1 MGKISYSDHVKKS
14 DISVVIAEIIFQSLK
29 KTHKLLPLS
38 KVVDTSS
45 GGTPSRTNQ
54 SYYGGEIPWL
64 KSGEMNDSLI
74 SQAEEF
80 ITEEGLS
87 NSSAKIFPKGT
98 LLVAMY
104 GATAGKTGILDID
117 ASTNQAVCAVTPK
130 DKSTNRDFLFWF
142 FRANRFYFIDISRGG
157 AQPNISQSVIGN
169 TDFPIVEDKLQKNIA
184 LFLSNL
190 EETKEAG
197 YSLIPP
203 DLCQPVKLAFDYLS
217 CLQKLEYENKNQ
229 TNIVSKLKQAILQ
242 EAIAGQLTAEW
253 RTQNPMQKGNP
264 DTDAAAL
271 LAKIKSEKQRLIA
284 DGNLKKEKPL
294 AEIAIDEIPCHL
306 PNGWMWC
313 RIDSLVFSLRHD
325 LRTGPFGSSL
335 HKHDHKLEGIPVLG
349 IESIDRNG
357 KFTGKNKIFV
367 DSEKGEELATFSVK
381 GGDIILSR
389 SGTVGEICRI
399 PDEFEY
405 GLISTNLMKISLDK
419 RVVLADFFCLLFKG
433 SKTIEKQL
441 FTLCVGSTRLFL
453 TQTILSKLLFPL
465 PPLAEQKA
473 IVEKVDK
480 LMNVIDRLEQQI
492 KHRKQ
497 LAENLMQTVLREAFE

>member
-1 MGKISYSDHVKKS
+1 MKNYP
-14 DISVVIAEIIFQSLK
+14 K
-29 KTHKLLPLS
+29 KTI
-38 KVVDTSS
+38 
-45 GGTPSRTNQ
+45 
-54 SYYGGEIPWL
+54 GELCNIV
-64 KSGEMNDSLI
+64 KGE
-74 SQAEEF
+74 
-80 ITEEGLS
+80 
-87 NSSAKIFPKGT
+87 
-98 LLVAMY
+98 
-104 GATAGKTGILDID
+104 TGI
-117 ASTNQAVCAVTPK
+117 ASAIAGEYPLVVTAKDRKTSATYQFDTQAVCIPLVSSSGHGKKSLNYVHYQEGKFALGTILAAVIPK
-130 DKSTNRDFLFWF
+130 NHDEISAAFLHQYLLFYKDIKIVPLMRGAANVSLAVKDIAKIEIPLPPIDEQKDFIVF
-142 FRANRFYFIDISRGG
+142 FN
-157 AQPNISQSVIGN
+157 
-169 TDFPIVEDKLQKNIA
+169 KLQKFNDE
-184 LFLSNL
+184 LVQ
-190 EETKEAG
+190 E
-197 YSLIPP
+197 
-203 DLCQPVKLAFDYLS
+203 FDK
-217 CLQKLEYENKNQ
+217 QENY
-229 TNIVSKLKQAILQ
+229 VSQLKQAILQ

-253 RTQNPMQKGNP
+253 RTENPMQKGNP

-271 LAKIKSEKQRLIA
+271 LAKIKAEKQRLIA
-284 DGNLKKEKPL
+284 DGKLKKEKTL

-357 KFTGKNKIFV
+357 KITGKNKIFV

>member
-29 KTHKLLPLS
+29 KTHKFLPLS

-74 SQAEEF
+74 TQAEEF
-80 ITEEGLS
+80 ITEEGLN
-87 NSSAKIFPKGT
+87 NSSAKRFPKGT

-130 DKSTNRDFLFWF
+130 DKSTNKDFLFWF

-157 AQPNISQSVIGN
+157 AQPNISQSVIEN

-190 EETKEAG
+190 EQTKEAA

-203 DLCQPVKLAFDYLS
+203 DLCKPVKLAFDYLS
-217 CLQKLEYENKNQ
+217 CLQKLECENKNQ
-229 TNIVSKLKQAILQ
+229 EKYVFQLKQAVLQ
-242 EAIAGQLTAEW
+242 EAIAGHLTAEW

-264 DTDAAAL
+264 NTDAIAL
-271 LAKIKSEKQRLIA
+271 LAKIKAEKQQAIA
-284 DGNLKKEKPL
+284 DGKLKKEKPL
-294 AEIAIDEIPCHL
+294 AEVAINETPFFIPDNWVLCRLGQISSIVRGGSPRPAGDKKYYEGSIPFLKVADLTRVNTIFLNDYTYTIKEAGLNNTRFVEANTLMLTNSGATLGVPRICTFPTTFNDGIAAFLGLSDEFNKVFL
-306 PNGWMWC
+306 YYFLKAKTKWFLAEAARGQGQPN
-313 RIDSLVFSLRHD
+313 LN
-325 LRTGPFGSSL
+325 T
-335 HKHDHKLEGIPVLG
+335 
-349 IESIDRNG
+349 
-357 KFTGKNKIFV
+357 
-367 DSEKGEELATFSVK
+367 
-381 GGDIILSR
+381 DII
-389 SGTVGEICRI
+389 GNT
-399 PDEFEY
+399 
-405 GLISTNLMKISLDK
+405 
-419 RVVLADFFCLLFKG
+419 LL
-433 SKTIEKQL
+433 
-441 FTLCVGSTRLFL
+441 V
-453 TQTILSKLLFPL
+453 L

-480 LMNVIDRLEQQI
+480 LMNIIDQLEQQI

-497 LAENLMQTVLREAFE
+497 LAEALMQTVLREAFE